1 LCDEKRRT
9 PHSYPTNF
17 NAMPAE
23 WIERPSLRGEQ
34 LTFCLAKAYL
44 ADLLTPTE
52 TPALA
57 AGATV
62 GAGTQRSKT
71 LSRAETLSEAETHG
85 TNWSHTHT
93 EADTVGEAD
102 TVSETD
108 SHSTGTSGSRG
119 TSDAWRAAPRSAPAL
134 P

>member
-1 LCDEKRRT
+1 
-9 PHSYPTNF
+9 
-17 NAMPAE
+17 MPAE
-23 WIERPSLRGEQ
+23 WIERLSLRGEQ

-62 GAGTQRSKT
+62 GVGTQRSKT

-119 TSDAWRAAPRSAPAL
+119 TSDESSSVRELGRMSRL
-134 P
+134 VSLFHFSCESNLHV